1 MTKLLLIQPASVSA
15 CEGIPLGLA
24 YLAAAIKQTGNEV
37 KIIHCAGVYSNYSN
51 ENILEIAKKYNP
63 DAIGISVN
71 SIDAQRVYQLVLL
84 IKALGKPLISGGP
97 HASTI
102 PVELLEKGFDIV
114 FIGESEETIKDYLYF
129 LGGRKN
135 LKDIKGIAY
144 LESGKVHYTEKRE
157 LISDLDTIPFPDKS
171 CFDKA
176 DIYRCNSEAENA
188 FSTVITSRGCMSKCT
203 FCSRSVFGNLYR
215 LRTAKNIIAEII
227 SLKKEYGIK
236 TIYFIDD
243 TINVN
248 HKRLIEMC
256 NLLKQEGIVWKCN
269 ARLDFMTKEILK
281 CMKDSGCVYIDYGIE
296 SGDINILGLIKK
308 GFTPEKAKEVIKWTH
323 NAGIQLTLNFMFGFP
338 FETKES
344 IEKSLQFI
352 EHMEP
357 YYDDLMKGGI
367 IIPYPDTELYN
378 KYCDEYNFRNWW
390 FEPEDYIE
398 DVYNKRKNP
407 LFKRIG
413 FNDNA
418 LNGKR
423 SFFNYNKLQ
432 KQHLKKAIKRINRV
446 LIRKKAAKLNA
457 TSYTFLNL
465 PIEYGLI
472 CLFNLSKLIYAF
484 SPNIESKIMG
494 SSYNRFRKS
503 RSYNKIFC
511 KKRLW

>member
-1 MTKLLLIQPASVSA
+1 MVKLLLIQPASVSA

-51 ENILEIAKKYNP
+51 EKILEIARKYNP

-71 SIDAQRVYQLVLL
+71 SIDAQRVYQLVPL
-84 IKALGKPLISGGP
+84 IKALGKPLIGGGP
-97 HASTI
+97 HVSTV
-102 PVELLEKGFDIV
+102 PGELIENGFDIA
-114 FIGESEETIKDYLYF
+114 FIGESEETIKDYMHF
-129 LGGRKN
+129 LEGKKK
-135 LKDIKGIAY
+135 LKDIRGIAY
-144 LESGKVHYTEKRE
+144 LDAGKIHYTEKRE
-157 LISDLDTIPFPDKS
+157 LIADLDTIPFPDKGI
-171 CFDKA
+171 FNKA
-176 DIYRCNSEAENA
+176 DICRGNSEAENA
-188 FSTVITSRGCMSKCT
+188 FSTVVTSRGCMSKCT
-203 FCSRSVFGNLYR
+203 FCSKSVFGNLYR
-215 LRTAKNIIAEII
+215 LRTAKNIIKEVI
-227 SLKKEYGIK
+227 SLKKEYGLK

-248 HKRLIEMC
+248 RNRLIEMC

-269 ARLDFMTKEILK
+269 ARLDFMTKDILK

-296 SGDINILGLIKK
+296 SGDLRILELIRK

-323 NAGIQLTLNFMFGFP
+323 EIGIQQTLNFMFGFP
-338 FETKES
+338 FETNES
-344 IEKSLQFI
+344 IEKSLKFI
-352 EHMEP
+352 ETMAP

-378 KYCDEYNFRNWW
+378 KYCDEYHFKNWW
-390 FEPEDYIE
+390 FEPENYID
-398 DVYNKRKNP
+398 DVYNERKSS

-423 SFFNYNKLQ
+423 SFFNYNTVQ
-432 KQHLKKAIKRINRV
+432 KRNLKKAIKRINRV
-446 LIRKKAAKLNA
+446 LFRKKAAKLNA
-457 TSYTFLNL
+457 TNHRFFNI

-472 CLFNLSKLIYAF
+472 FLFNLSKLIYTF
-484 SPNIESKIMG
+484 SPNLESKIMG
-494 SSYNRFRKS
+494 SSYKHFRKS
-503 RSYNKIFC
+503 TIYNKIFC